1 MAKGKSKN
9 KSSTNEIPVDR
20 NENEQNNIVEVGHL
34 LDFSDDDEQ
43 SNTSLP
49 KGALEVE
56 LLDTIYEPFTPES
69 LGSMSTSQSIQ
80 STSSG
85 PPSAQIQNL
94 QNAQVRKPKIEI
106 LSATVSLKDLI
117 IG

>member
-20 NENEQNNIVEVGHL
+20 NEQHNIDEVGHL
-34 LDFSDDDEQ
+34 LDSSNDDEQ
-43 SNTSLP
+43 SNTSHP

-56 LLDTIYEPFTPES
+56 LPETIYEPFTPES
-69 LGSMSTSQSIQ
+69 LRYMSTSQSIQ

-85 PPSAQIQNL
+85 PPSVPIQNL

-106 LSATVSLKDLI
+106 LSDEVSRKDLI